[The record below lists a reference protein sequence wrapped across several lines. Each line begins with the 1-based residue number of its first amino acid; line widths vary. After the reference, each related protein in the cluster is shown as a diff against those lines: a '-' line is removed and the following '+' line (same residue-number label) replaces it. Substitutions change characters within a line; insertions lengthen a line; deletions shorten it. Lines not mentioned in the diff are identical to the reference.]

1 MKKLILAVVSL
12 ALTGFWQT
20 APAADVTGK
29 VTLKGTPPQEKVIE
43 FTDQCG
49 PLNPTPV
56 TTRRYVVGKDNGLKD
71 VLVYVSKGCEGKTY
85 SAPSEPVLLDQTKC
99 LYQPYVIAI
108 MVGQKLRIK
117 DSDSAVPMHN
127 VHALPLADN
136 GAEGFNIPQTPGQV
150 NDKTFSHPEVVV
162 KFQCDVHNW
171 MFAYVGVMSNPY
183 FAITDEA
190 GNFHISNLP
199 PGDYTLTAYH
209 VKTHGHAS
217 PGVSQ
222 AITVAGDTPVT
233 ANFTVEVPPP
243 AS

>member
-1 MKKLILAVVSL
+1 MKKSVLAVVSL
-12 ALTGFWQT
+12 ALAGSWQI
-20 APAADVTGK
+20 APAADVSGK
-29 VTLKGTPPQEKVIE
+29 VALQGTPPKEKVIE

-49 PLNPTPV
+49 PLNPSPV
-56 TTRRYVVGKDNGLKD
+56 TTRWYEAGKDNGLKN

-85 SAPSEPVLLDQTKC
+85 PTPSEPVVLDQIKC
-99 LYQPYVIAI
+99 LYQPYVMAV
-108 MVGQKLRIK
+108 MVGQTLRIK
-117 DSDSAVPMHN
+117 DSDTAVPMHN
-127 VHALPLADN
+127 VHATSLAN
-136 GAEGFNIPQTPGQV
+136 PPGFNIPQTPGQV
-150 NDKTFSHPEVVV
+150 NDKTFANPEVVV

-183 FAITDEA
+183 FAITGDD
-190 GNFHISNLP
+190 GNFKISNLP

-209 VKTHGHAS
+209 VKAHGHAS

-222 AITVAGDTPVT
+222 TIKVEGDKPVT

>member
-1 MKKLILAVVSL
+1 MKKSVLAVVSL
-12 ALTGFWQT
+12 ALAGSWQI

-29 VTLKGTPPQEKVIE
+29 VTLQGTPPKEKVIE

-49 PLNPTPV
+49 PLNPSPV
-56 TTRRYVVGKDNGLKD
+56 TTRWYEVGKDSGLKN

-85 SAPSEPVLLDQTKC
+85 PTPSEPVVLDQVKC
-99 LYQPYVIAI
+99 LYQPYVSGV
-108 MVGQKLRIK
+108 MVGQTLRIK
-117 DSDSAVPMHN
+117 DSDTAVPMHN
-127 VHALPLADN
+127 VHATSLEDPP
-136 GAEGFNIPQTPGQV
+136 GFNIPQTPGQV
-150 NDKTFSHPEVVV
+150 NDKTFAHPEVVV

-183 FAITDEA
+183 FAITDDN
-190 GNFHISNLP
+190 GGFKISNLP

-209 VKTHGHAS
+209 VKAHGRTS

-222 AITVAGDTPVT
+222 TIKVEGDKPVT

>member
-1 MKKLILAVVSL
+1 MKKFILAVVSL
-12 ALTGFWQT
+12 ALTGLWQI

-29 VTLKGTPPQEKVIE
+29 VILKGTPPTEKAIE

-49 PLNPTPV
+49 PINPTPV
-56 TTRRYVVGKDNGLKD
+56 TTRWYEVGKDNGLKA

-85 SAPSEPVLLDQTKC
+85 PPPSEPVLLDQIKC
-99 LYQPYVIAI
+99 LYQPYVTAV
-108 MVGQKLRIK
+108 MVGQALRIK
-117 DSDSAVPMHN
+117 DSDTAVPMHN
-127 VHALPLADN
+127 VHATSLAN
-136 GAEGFNIPQTPGQV
+136 PPGFNIPQTPGQV
-150 NDKTFSHPEVVV
+150 NDKTFANPEVVV

-183 FAITDEA
+183 FAMTDA
-190 GNFHISNLP
+190 DGNFKIPNLP
-199 PGDYTLTAYH
+199 LGDYRLTAYH
-209 VKTHGHAS
+209 VKAHGRAS

-222 AITVAGDTPVT
+222 VIKMTGDTPVT

>member
-1 MKKLILAVVSL
+1 MKKFILAVVSL
-12 ALTGFWQT
+12 ALTGLWQI

-29 VTLKGTPPQEKVIE
+29 VILKGTPPTEKAIE

-49 PLNPTPV
+49 PINPTPV
-56 TTRRYVVGKDNGLKD
+56 TTRWYEVGKDNGLKA

-85 SAPSEPVLLDQTKC
+85 PPPSEPVLLDQIKC
-99 LYQPYVIAI
+99 LYQPYVTAV
-108 MVGQKLRIK
+108 MVGQALRIK
-117 DSDSAVPMHN
+117 DSDTAVPMHN
-127 VHALPLADN
+127 VHATSLAN
-136 GAEGFNIPQTPGQV
+136 PPGFNIPQTPGQV
-150 NDKTFSHPEVVV
+150 NDKTFANPEVVV

-183 FAITDEA
+183 FAMTDA
-190 GNFHISNLP
+190 DGNFKIPNLP

-209 VKTHGHAS
+209 VKAHGRAS

-222 AITVAGDTPVT
+222 VIKMTGDTPVT

>member
-1 MKKLILAVVSL
+1 MKKSVLAVVSL
-12 ALTGFWQT
+12 ALAGSWQI

-29 VTLKGTPPQEKVIE
+29 VTLHGTPPKEKVIE

-49 PLNPTPV
+49 PLNPSPV
-56 TTRRYVVGKDNGLKD
+56 TTRWYEVGKDNGLKN

-85 SAPSEPVLLDQTKC
+85 PAPSEPVVLDQVKC
-99 LYQPYVIAI
+99 LYQPYVTAV
-108 MVGQKLRIK
+108 MVGQTFRIK
-117 DSDSAVPMHN
+117 DSDTAVPMHN
-127 VHALPLADN
+127 VHATSLAN
-136 GAEGFNIPQTPGQV
+136 PPGFNIPQTPGQV
-150 NDKTFSHPEVVV
+150 NDKIFSHPEVVV

-183 FAITDEA
+183 FAITGDD
-190 GNFHISNLP
+190 GNFKISNLP

-209 VKTHGHAS
+209 VKAHGHAS

-222 AITVAGDTPVT
+222 TIKVEGDKPVT